1 MKRIRDERGFTL
13 IELIVIIIILGILSV
28 VAIPKYLD
36 LRAEAEKGVAK
47 GVTGALRGSVA
58 ILHAKY
64 LIGGSTFAYGIT
76 DVTTGVDT
84 EDITL
89 ASAGTAI
96 TATFTTSG
104 NTYTWAYAD
113 TSTSDDIP
121 ARVSPNF

>member
-1 MKRIRDERGFTL
+1 MKGIRDEKGFTL

-28 VAIPKYLD
+28 VAVPKYLD

-64 LIGGSTFAYGIT
+64 LIGGSTYGISG
-76 DVTTGVDT
+76 VTTGVDS

-89 ASAGTAI
+89 ASAGTEI

>member
-1 MKRIRDERGFTL
+1 MKGIRDERGFTL
-13 IELIVIIIILGILSV
+13 VELIVIIIILGILSV

-36 LRAEAEKGVAK
+36 LRADAEAGVAK

-64 LIGGSTFAYGIT
+64 LIAGSTYGISG
-76 DVTTGVDT
+76 VTTGVET

-89 ASAGTAI
+89 ASAGTRI

-104 NTYTWAYAD
+104 NSYTWGYAD

>member
-1 MKRIRDERGFTL
+1 MKGIRDERGFTL

-58 ILHAKY
+58 ILHARY
-64 LIGGSTFAYGIT
+64 LIGGSVYAIG
-76 DVTTGVDT
+76 DVVSSVET

-89 ASAGTAI
+89 ASAGTRI
-96 TATFTTSG
+96 TATFPSA
-104 NTYTWAYAD
+104 NTYGWSYTARTGD
-113 TSTSDDIP
+113 TAAKVAPSGW
-121 ARVSPNF
+121 